1 MQYSWFRSSSG
12 YDNALYPKQPRV
24 KSWSGQQ
31 LLGKK
36 LQKLQNLIPETIKQ
50 NNIYRSKYKTVSSFR
65 KKLLCKN

>member
-12 YDNALYPKQPRV
+12 YDNALYPKEPRV

-36 LQKLQNLIPETIKQ
+36 LQKLQKLIPEVNIKQ
-50 NNIYRSKYKTVSSFR
+50 FP
-65 KKLLCKN
+65 LLGKNYSAKISP